1 MDYIRPNVLINDV
14 ALSGKIRSELSVKE
28 ILLRGFLAGVLLSY
42 ATILAFTAA
51 IETDINFIGALVFPA
66 GFVMV
71 TLLGLELVTGSFALM
86 PIARLNKQTTT
97 KKMFHN
103 FSWAF
108 IGNLIGGLFFAL
120 LFSYYI
126 QHTATSASLQ
136 LIEKVIANAEGKTIV
151 YQEAGRTGMIVL
163 LIKAFLCNWMVTMG
177 VIMSF
182 TSSSTIGKTI
192 AMWLPI
198 LIFFALGFE
207 HAVVNMF
214 IIPAGML
221 LGADVTLA
229 DWWVWNQ
236 IPVTI
241 GNFISGFFFTGFLLH
256 YMLKK

>member
-1 MDYIRPNVLINDV
+1 MDYVKPSTLINDV
-14 ALSGKIRSELSVKE
+14 ALSGKVRSELTHRQ
-28 ILLRGFLAGVLLSY
+28 IILRGFLAGIFLSY
-42 ATILAFTAA
+42 ATILAFTASV
-51 IETDINFIGALVFPA
+51 ETDINFIGALVFPA

-86 PIARLNKQTTT
+86 PIAKLGKQTTT
-97 KKMFHN
+97 KRMFHN

-108 IGNLIGGLFFAL
+108 IGNLTGGLFFAL
-120 LFSYYI
+120 LFSFYI
-126 QHTATSASLQ
+126 AETQTVDSHLLIQKLIAVSESKTLAYKSAG
-136 LIEKVIANAEGKTIV
+136 A
-151 YQEAGRTGMIVL
+151 TGMTTL

-182 TSSSTIGKTI
+182 TSTSTIGKII
-192 AMWLPI
+192 AMWLPV

-214 IIPAGML
+214 VIPAGML
-221 LGADVTLA
+221 LGAEITFS
-229 DWWVWNQ
+229 DWWLWNQ

-241 GNFISGFFFTGFLLH
+241 GNFISGFFFTGILLH